1 MKPLFGAVRALIVIA
16 FSITASSARADGYLP
31 QAGYA
36 PPPPVFFGWTGFY
49 IGGHI
54 GGGWAD
60 VNWANVDF
68 TGERA
73 TFNAPGFF
81 GGAQFGYNHQFDK
94 ILLGVEATYSGTTL
108 NDGVVS
114 LVDPNV
120 TYNNNINDVF
130 TLTGRLGVAL
140 DRWLMYAKAGWA
152 SAQVVVSGQDAG
164 STAFSFTDRRNGW
177 TIGGGLEYR
186 AWRNISLGVEYG
198 FIDLG
203 SKTYSNTT
211 VPVTVTNDAVQVQ
224 TVTARL
230 NFHFYRDEYA
240 LPPK

>member
-1 MKPLFGAVRALIVIA
+1 
-16 FSITASSARADGYLP
+16 
-31 QAGYA
+31 
-36 PPPPVFFGWTGFY
+36 VFFGWTGFY

-68 TGERA
+68 TGTGEGA
-73 TFNAPGFF
+73 TFNAPGFM

-94 ILLGVEATYSGTTL
+94 ILLSVEATYSGTTL
-108 NDGVVS
+108 NDGAVS
-114 LVDPNV
+114 LLDPTV

-140 DRWLMYAKAGWA
+140 DRWLMYAKGGWA
-152 SAQVVVSGQDAG
+152 SAQVVVSGLNATD
-164 STAFSFTDRRNGW
+164 SFSFTDRRNGW

-198 FIDLG
+198 FLDLG
-203 SKTYSNTT
+203 SRSYSSTT
-211 VPVTVTNDAVQVQ
+211 ALGSPVTVTNDAVQVQ

-230 NFHFYRDEYA
+230 NFHFYRDRDEYA
-240 LPPK
+240 LSPK